1 MKIKIIMSVIC
12 ALIISCNGQK
22 KEAIKPINNTI
33 VMKKIDINYLNKI
46 KEIHKKYE
54 KITLTENDTVIEL
67 ADREGTFFERRRKNN
82 EKLEKRF
89 SYCKNSHLLLA
100 EGTYFYNFPIGI
112 HKEYNKK
119 GELIR
124 ERNNDENFPFSVNAL
139 IEKIKVTHKI
149 DLNDTTKVSIIS
161 RNFDKSFNKYVYD
174 IHYKEN
180 INESPKYIAVDG
192 ETGEILGEGI
202 VKINMR

>member
-1 MKIKIIMSVIC
+1 MKNKVIMTIVC
-12 ALIISCNGQK
+12 TFLMACNGQK
-22 KEAIKPINNTI
+22 KENVNKPINNKI
-33 VMKKIDINYLNKI
+33 VMKKLDNSYLNKI
-46 KEIHKKYE
+46 KGIKE
-54 KITLTENDTVIEL
+54 KIQFNENDTVIEL

-100 EGTYFYNFPIGI
+100 EGIYFYNFPIGI

-180 INESPKYIAVDG
+180 INDSPKYIAVDG
-192 ETGEILGEGI
+192 ETGEIVSEGI
-202 VKINMR
+202 LKINMR